1 MKHRIPLAVILLLTG
16 LGAARTGVAQT
27 MPQSQPEPASA
38 ALTLA
43 SLAGRYEGSTVSP
56 DGLETFVADLKVE
69 SGAVTGVI
77 KTTLRVIT
85 VTSGNVSGDRYN
97 LAIDLDGTPGSITG
111 SIKEGTFAGQWAIGE
126 NSGTFSMKRAA
137 ATEPPTAPAAAGG
150 DSPIGDWDAVLD
162 MGGNQTPFWLSLK
175 LDGRKVTGQVGSAE
189 RGATALEGTWANG
202 TLDFAFTMSDG
213 MQISMSATMTDGKL
227 AGTMKV
233 GDGQMTGGWAAA
245 RRK

>member
-1 MKHRIPLAVILLLTG
+1 MKHRIPLAVIVLLAG

-27 MPQSQPEPASA
+27 MPQSPPEPASA
-38 ALTLA
+38 ALRLEN
-43 SLAGRYEGSTVSP
+43 LAGRYKGSTVSP

-85 VTSGNVSGDRYN
+85 VTSGNVSGDRYD

-111 SIKEGTFAGQWAIGE
+111 SLKEGTFAGQWAIGE
-126 NSGTFSMKRAA
+126 NSGRFTMQRAA
-137 ATEPPTAPAAAGG
+137 ATAPTGATTSG
-150 DSPIGDWDAVLD
+150 DSPTGDWDAVLD

-175 LDGRKVTGQVGSAE
+175 LDGQKVTGQVGSAE

-213 MQISMSATMTDGKL
+213 MRISMSATMTDGKL

-233 GDGQMTGGWAAA
+233 GDGQITGGWAAA